1 LYIYIVVYIYICQ
14 FLMKINLNFKINYL
28 NSVSVLRQYE
38 LQPQFVAHLINAL
51 NQLGILWF
59 GWE

>member
-1 LYIYIVVYIYICQ
+1 
-14 FLMKINLNFKINYL
+14 MKINLNFKINYL